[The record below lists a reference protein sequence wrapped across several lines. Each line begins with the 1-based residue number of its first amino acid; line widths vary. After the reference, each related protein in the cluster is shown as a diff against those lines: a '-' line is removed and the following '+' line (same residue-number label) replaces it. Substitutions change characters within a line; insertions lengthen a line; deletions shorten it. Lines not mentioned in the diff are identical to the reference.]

1 MKSSELT
8 GPPAQDQR
16 GAAVILPAPDMDTVE
31 DAGLADC
38 PVRAGHQLLQ
48 FSLIA
53 DREADAGQG
62 RRHVITFHYARK
74 PRRRLTRL

>member
-1 MKSSELT
+1 
-8 GPPAQDQR
+8 
-16 GAAVILPAPDMDTVE
+16 MDTVK
-31 DAGLADC
+31 DTGLAGC
-38 PVRAGHQLLQ
+38 PVRAGHQLPE

>member
-1 MKSSELT
+1 
-8 GPPAQDQR
+8 
-16 GAAVILPAPDMDTVE
+16 MDTVK
-31 DAGLADC
+31 DTGLAGC
-38 PVRAGHQLLQ
+38 PVHAGHQLPE